1 MSSLLLMIYIFRGE
15 VAAVAMGH
23 EPEDGGFDG
32 GWVGLGPR
40 FGILTVFDEVGVE
53 LLEARF
59 LGEIKIAEGDE
70 RLDAD

>member
-1 MSSLLLMIYIFRGE
+1 MSSLLLIIYIFRSK
-15 VAAVAMGH
+15 VAAVAMGL

-53 LLEARF
+53 FLEARF
-59 LGEIKIAEGDE
+59 LGEI
-70 RLDAD
+70 